1 MSWAADDLT
10 EIDAAQEIRLVMHR
24 EGRPELRV
32 PVWPIVTGGQLFVRS
47 WAGVESKWFRR
58 ALADAAQAIEVG
70 GCDIPVTFEPV
81 TDHDELAIADG
92 YRAKYGR
99 SGESY
104 IDAMIAPQAVE
115 ATVRLTPR
123 AVESSS

>member
-1 MSWAADDLT
+1 MSWAASDLT

-47 WAGVESKWFRR
+47 WAGAESKWYRR

-70 GCDIPVTFEPV
+70 GRQIDVTFEPV
-81 TDHDELAIADG
+81 ADYDEIAIADG
-92 YRAKYGR
+92 YRAKYHR
-99 SGESY
+99 TGESY
-104 IDAMIAPQAVE
+104 VDAMVAPKAVE

-123 AVESSS
+123 